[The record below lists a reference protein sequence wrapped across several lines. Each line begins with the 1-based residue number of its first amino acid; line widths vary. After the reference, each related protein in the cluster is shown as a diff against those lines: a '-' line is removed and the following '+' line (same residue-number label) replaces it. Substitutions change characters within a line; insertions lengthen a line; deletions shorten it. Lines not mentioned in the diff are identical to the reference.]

1 MNKLFSFCILI
12 TLSFSGYSSN
22 IPAKLSL
29 NNGME
34 FDGIIKKIND
44 CSCQFKVDNEKYTI
58 PLSDVSDINVY
69 SDKYK
74 DKVTNLLSNQD
85 NCLNGQVD
93 ADLHHGKG
101 GAHFALGFFTGILG
115 IIGVA
120 VIADPD
126 PYSGTKTM
134 ALSKN
139 KDDFNDP
146 TYLSCYKK
154 KAKGKLVGSTAIGL
168 AGWVALLLLL

>member
-1 MNKLFSFCILI
+1 MIRFISICFFII
-12 TLSFSGYSSN
+12 VSFSGYSSN

-29 NNGME
+29 SNGME

-85 NCLNGQVD
+85 NCLNGHLD

-120 VIADPD
+120 LIADPD
-126 PYSGTKTM
+126 PYSGTNTM

-139 KDDFNDP
+139 KDDFNNP

-154 KAKGKLVGSTAIGL
+154 KAKRKLVGSTAKGL

>member
-1 MNKLFSFCILI
+1 MNKLFSICFLI
-12 TLSFSGYSSN
+12 TISFSGYSYN

-44 CSCQFKVDNEKYTI
+44 CSCQFKLNKEKYSI
-58 PLSDVSDINVY
+58 PLSDVSDISVY
-69 SDKYK
+69 SEKYK
-74 DKVTNLLSNQD
+74 NKIANLLSNQD
-85 NCLNGQVD
+85 NCLNGQTD

-101 GAHFALGFFTGILG
+101 GAHFALGFFTGVIG

-120 VIADPD
+120 AIAKPD
-126 PYSGTKTM
+126 PYNGANTL

-168 AGWVALLLLL
+168 AGWIGLLLLL